1 MLNTLRSII
10 QDVNSARD
18 LDQALS
24 IIVQRIR
31 EAMGVDVCSI
41 YLTDEK
47 QQQHVLMATQ
57 GLKPESVGKVRLA
70 FNTGLISLVAA
81 RAEPLNLADAQIHP
95 HYHHSDKIGMEQF
108 HAFLGVPIIHHRK
121 VLGVLVVRQ
130 TRVERFDEEHENFL
144 ITMAAQ
150 LAGAMAH
157 AKTSGE
163 TDILL
168 KQHDPKQ
175 QDARPLKGLPGA
187 PGVAIGTAVHIYP
200 STDLDAIPD
209 RKVGNIQ
216 AEIDAFHHALSSVK
230 QDLTMLSNRLREVL
244 PSEERRL
251 FDAYLLMLDSHSLRG
266 ATATRIMEGNW
277 AAGALRATI
286 EEQVKVFLE
295 MDDAYLRERAEDLR
309 ELARRI
315 LHYLLRDETYKREF
329 PEHTV
334 LVGEEIT
341 APMLGDV
348 PTERLRGI
356 VAARGSRTSHVA
368 ILARALGVPAVMGAE
383 DLPVHRIDGSVIIA
397 DGYNGNVYIS
407 PPLRVITE
415 FERLAKEEAA
425 LAEDLLR
432 LADVPSQTQDGNT
445 VPLYA
450 NTGLLADINPSL
462 STGADGIG
470 LYRTEFPFMIRQRFP
485 GEEEQMRVYRQVL
498 HAFAPK
504 PVVLRTLDIG
514 GDKALPYFPIKEDNP
529 FLGWRGI
536 RITLDHPEIFIVQVR
551 AMLRA
556 SAGVDNLYILLPM
569 ISRVSELDDSLTLI
583 RRAHQE
589 LNEEGNMLNLP
600 KIGVM
605 IEVPSAVYLA
615 ENLAR
620 RVDFLSIGT
629 NDLTQ
634 YLLAVDR
641 NNARVAELY
650 DSLHP
655 AVLLAV
661 NHTIRSG
668 HAANKPVSVCGEMAA
683 DPVAAALLVGMG
695 IDSLSMSTASLNR
708 VKWVIRNLTME
719 RARGYV
725 EAVLQMEDAQTVR
738 DYMNGQMESMG
749 LGGLVR
755 AGR

>member
-10 QDVNSARD
+10 QEVNSARD

-24 IIVQRIR
+24 IIVSRIR
-31 EAMGVDVCSI
+31 DAMGVDVCSI
-41 YLTDEK
+41 FLTDEH

-57 GLKPESVGKVRLA
+57 GLQADSVGKVRLD
-70 FNTGLISLVAA
+70 FKTGLISLVAA
-81 RAEPLNLADAQIHP
+81 RAEPLNLADAQVHP
-95 HYHHSDKIGMEQF
+95 NYHHSDKAGMEVF
-108 HAFLGVPIIHHRK
+108 HSFLGVPIIHHRK
-121 VLGVLVVRQ
+121 ILGVLVVRQ
-130 TRVERFDEEHENFL
+130 KRIERFDEDHENFL
-144 ITMAAQ
+144 ITMSAQ

-157 AKTSGE
+157 AKASGE
-163 TDILL
+163 TDLLL
-168 KQHDPKQ
+168 KQHDRKH
-175 QDARPLKGLPGA
+175 DARPLQGLPGA

-209 RKVGNIQ
+209 RKVTNIQ
-216 AEIDAFHHALSSVK
+216 AEIDAFHHALASVK
-230 QDLTMLSNRLREVL
+230 QDLTTLSNRLREVL

-266 ATATRIMEGNW
+266 ATAARIMEGNW

-286 EEQVKVFLE
+286 EEQVKVFMD

-315 LHYLLRDETYKREF
+315 LHYLLRDVQYKRDF

-341 APMLGDV
+341 APMLGEV

-368 ILARALGVPAVMGAE
+368 ILARALGIPAVMGAE
-383 DLPVHRIDGSVIIA
+383 DLPVQRIDGSVIIA

-407 PPLRVITE
+407 PPLHVITE
-415 FERLAKEEAA
+415 FERLSKEEAA
-425 LAEDLLR
+425 LAADLLR
-432 LADVPSQTQDGNT
+432 LANVPSETQDGRAI
-445 VPLYA
+445 PLYA
-450 NTGLLADINPSL
+450 NTGLLADITPSL
-462 STGADGIG
+462 NTGADGIG

-485 GEEEQMRVYRQVL
+485 GEEEQMRIYRQVL

-514 GDKALPYFPIKEDNP
+514 GDKSLPYFPIKEDNP

-536 RITLDHPEIFIVQVR
+536 RITLDHPEIFLVQVR

-556 SAGVDNLYILLPM
+556 SAGLDNLYILLPM
-569 ISRVSELDDSLTLI
+569 ISRVAELDDAIALI
-583 RRAHQE
+583 RRAHSE
-589 LNEEGNMLNLP
+589 LNEEGNMLAMP
-600 KIGVM
+600 RIGAM
-605 IEVPSAVYLA
+605 IEVPSAVYQA
-615 ENLAR
+615 ANLAR
-620 RVDFLSIGT
+620 RADFLSIGT

-650 DSLHP
+650 DTLHP
-655 AVLLAV
+655 AVLQAV
-661 NHTIRSG
+661 YNIIHSS
-668 HAANKPVSVCGEMAA
+668 HQENKPVSVCGEMAS
-683 DPVAAALLVGMG
+683 DPIAAALLVGMN

-708 VKWVIRNLTME
+708 VKWVIRNLTQE
-719 RARGYV
+719 RAREYLQ
-725 EAVLQMEDAQTVR
+725 AVLSMEDASEVR
-738 DYMNGQMESMG
+738 SYMNTRMEEMG